1 MRVFIVTV
9 YVRDAWY
16 MYIYREN
23 CWYSF
28 WYPYIWMILVEQ
40 VQQIMPTHKMS
51 KEQKKRKG
59 KTQIYKGPRK
69 SKKTG

>member
-1 MRVFIVTV
+1 MIDKKDADFQCSIIFIHIC
-9 YVRDAWY
+9 DFL
-16 MYIYREN
+16 I
-23 CWYSF
+23 
-28 WYPYIWMILVEQ
+28 VEQ
-40 VQQIMPTHKMS
+40 VQQVMPTQKMS

>member
-1 MRVFIVTV
+1 
-9 YVRDAWY
+9 
-16 MYIYREN
+16 
-23 CWYSF
+23 
-28 WYPYIWMILVEQ
+28 MILVEQ
-40 VQQIMPTHKMS
+40 VQQIVPTHKMS

>member
-1 MRVFIVTV
+1 MHVFTGIVSV
-9 YVRDAWY
+9 CVRDAWLHVHSKLLIQFLVTLY
-16 MYIYREN
+16 LN
-23 CWYSF
+23 F
-28 WYPYIWMILVEQ
+28 LVEQ